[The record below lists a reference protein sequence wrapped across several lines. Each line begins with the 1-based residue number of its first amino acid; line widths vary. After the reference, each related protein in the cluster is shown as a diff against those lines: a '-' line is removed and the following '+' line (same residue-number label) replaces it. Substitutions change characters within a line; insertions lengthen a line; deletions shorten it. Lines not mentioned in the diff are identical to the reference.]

1 MNGKKKP
8 IVPQFVADWYEEN
21 KENLDE
27 SIWEYLVNWD
37 DAPWNDFKRWM
48 SHSYDN
54 KAIVTLVNMHQFGYE
69 IEKQDTNLSP

>member
-1 MNGKKKP
+1 MNGQKKP

-27 SIWEYLVNWD
+27 VIWEYLVNWD

-48 SHSYDN
+48 FQSSGN
-54 KAIVTLVNMHQFGYE
+54 KTIVTLVNMKQFGYE
-69 IEKQDTNLSP
+69 IEKTR

>member
-1 MNGKKKP
+1 MNGQKKP

-27 SIWEYLVNWD
+27 SIWD